1 MILIPTALTIA
12 TISIIWY
19 HLTGNKRWLRYQRLR
34 IAFKMVMNAQYGIWA
49 NNAPRF
55 DPRLLEMIQR
65 EYELRTGYFG
75 GIVE

>member
-34 IAFKMVMNAQYGIWA
+34 IAFKMVMNAQYGIGIL
-49 NNAPRF
+49 NNGPRF
-55 DPRLLEMIQR
+55 DARLLELIRR
-65 EYELRTGYFG
+65 EYEIRTGYF
-75 GIVE
+75 EL

>member
-1 MILIPTALTIA
+1 MILIPTTLTIA

-34 IAFKMVMNAQYGIWA
+34 IAFKMVMNARYGIGA
-49 NNAPRF
+49 NNGPRF
-55 DPRLLEMIQR
+55 DMRLLEMIRR
-65 EYELRTGYFG
+65 EYKIRTDYFG